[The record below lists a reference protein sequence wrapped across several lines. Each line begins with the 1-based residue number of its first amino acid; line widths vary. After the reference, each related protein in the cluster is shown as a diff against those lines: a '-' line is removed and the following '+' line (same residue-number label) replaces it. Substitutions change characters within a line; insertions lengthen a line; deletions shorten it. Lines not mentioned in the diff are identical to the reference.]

1 MGVGI
6 TNDCTIDVPHSSNG
20 QGDVAWS
27 RHGGNLRSEH
37 KCTVPSFLTVIVT
50 ITFLVTGG
58 GAKTVIAMYLNQPK
72 VGKGFLTHKIL

>member
-1 MGVGI
+1 MGV
-6 TNDCTIDVPHSSNG
+6 NDCTIDVPHSSNG
-20 QGDVAWS
+20 QGDVVRSA
-27 RHGGNLRSEH
+27 RGHGGNLCSEH